1 MASGMRGRRFLEH
14 TSDIYVEAVGSD
26 LKEAFEEAGMA
37 IFETLVSNPESIS
50 PVSSRTV
57 EAEGYDLL
65 SLLYEWLEKL
75 LLLFEIDRFVGCRVR
90 VEELI
95 ESNIFKVRGEVWGE
109 PYDEAKHRPG
119 THVKSPTY
127 WLMEVKKEDGR
138 ALVRFVLDI

>member
-1 MASGMRGRRFLEH
+1 MRGRRFLDH
-14 TSDIYVEAVGSD
+14 TSDIYVEAFGSN

-37 IFETLVSNPESIS
+37 IFETLVGNPESIS
-50 PVSSRTV
+50 PASKRVV

-75 LLLFEIDRFVGCRVR
+75 LLLFEIDRFVGCRVI
-90 VEELI
+90 VEELN
-95 ESNIFKVRGEVWGE
+95 ESEAFRVKGEVWGE
-109 PYDEAKHRPG
+109 LYDETRHRPG

-127 WLMEVKKEDGR
+127 WLMEVKKEDGK